1 MGFFSTIFGG
11 AKELTRISNGV
22 ANITNLLDQYE
33 IDDDLTFIYVSAW
46 ICRIS
51 VLDIVERNKY
61 PMTYKLYVPIHG
73 HQQCIMLTEA
83 YMLTL
88 TRIMAKASEK
98 SYRVQQYVQD
108 IIDKGDAFYE
118 IDKQIPYEQKQIF
131 TD

>member
-1 MGFFSTIFGG
+1 MGIFSKIFGG
-11 AKELTRISNGV
+11 AKELTRIANGV

-33 IDDDLTFIYVSAW
+33 TDDDLTYLYISAW

-51 VLDIVERNKY
+51 ILDIVEQNQF
-61 PMTYKLYVPIHG
+61 PMTYKLYAPIRG
-73 HQQCIMLTEA
+73 HQQHIMLTEA

-88 TRIMAKASEK
+88 TRIMSKAQERGS
-98 SYRVQQYVQD
+98 RVEHYVQD

-131 TD
+131 K